1 MLKNESFL
9 FDRFLNRSSYS
20 VAGFSLGAIE
30 ALEFVLSSKNR
41 VDLIQLFSPAFF
53 QDKDESFKN
62 GQINAFLKN
71 ERLYKEIFFKNIA
84 YPFTLDLSDHYKKE
98 SVDRLRYLL
107 NYHYLPSMFDNLK
120 SRGVKIE
127 VYLGS
132 LDKIIDPIKAKS
144 FFQQFATIIEIKR
157 GGHILWID

>member
-9 FDRFLNRSSYS
+9 FDRFLKKSSYS

-30 ALEFVLSSKNR
+30 ALEFVSSSKDR

-62 GQINAFLKN
+62 GQISAFLKN
-71 ERLYKEIFFKNIA
+71 ESLYKEIFFKNIA
-84 YPFTLDLSDHYKKE
+84 YPSSLDLSDYYKKE
-98 SVDRLRYLL
+98 SVDRLKYLL
-107 NYHYLPSMFDNLK
+107 NYRYLPHIFDDLK
-120 SRGVKIE
+120 IRGVEIE

-132 LDKIIDPIKAKS
+132 LDKIIDPIKTKS
-144 FFQQFATIIEIKR
+144 FFQEFATIIEIKR